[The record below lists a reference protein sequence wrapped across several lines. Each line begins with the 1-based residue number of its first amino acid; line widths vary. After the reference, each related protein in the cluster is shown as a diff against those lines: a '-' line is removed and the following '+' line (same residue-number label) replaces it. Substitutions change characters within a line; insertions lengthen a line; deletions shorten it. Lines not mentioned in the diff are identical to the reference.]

1 MTGNLLT
8 SIHNQEMHKRQA
20 QRSVAKIR
28 TSPSV
33 MIRSFFFPFLSQCT
47 PVSLHFRLFLRISTS
62 VKHSLV
68 LSHSPWDFV
77 FPVKVNVQD
86 PKIRAGSV
94 GESGLFKFFEEL
106 QLFSKVRWL
115 CHDYCGDI
123 ISVDVGIRTSLYI
136 FLVVLKSIKVVT
148 VASLACFMSLNASK
162 AFLKSVVKTA
172 SSLSERCTLANYAG
186 RTRKDPGECFGNY
199 GSTGRCAQALKCQAC
214 Y

>member
-94 GESGLFKFFEEL
+94 
-106 QLFSKVRWL
+106 
-115 CHDYCGDI
+115 
-123 ISVDVGIRTSLYI
+123 
-136 FLVVLKSIKVVT
+136 
-148 VASLACFMSLNASK
+148 

-199 GSTGRCAQALKCQAC
+199 GRSLRAGA
-214 Y
+214 